1 MSMADISREARTW
14 EAQLCVQGLRPRDA
28 YQIAQREAGWQGW
41 ALAEPPWQQ
50 PTPSHMVRAAPQP
63 RSPHGPGRACRRG
76 QSH

>member
-41 ALAEPPWQQ
+41 ALAERLAAADPQPHGTGRTAPKPARTRPSLPPG
-50 PTPSHMVRAAPQP
+50 PSH
-63 RSPHGPGRACRRG
+63 
-76 QSH
+76 